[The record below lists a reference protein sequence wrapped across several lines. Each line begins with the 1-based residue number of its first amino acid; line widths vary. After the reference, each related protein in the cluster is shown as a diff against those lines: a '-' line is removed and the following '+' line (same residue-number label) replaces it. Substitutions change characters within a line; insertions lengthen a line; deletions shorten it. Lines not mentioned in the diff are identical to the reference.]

1 MIELVAG
8 RAALERTGGAAIAA
22 LTVAAVGSTYVADWM
37 GPEEHAAIARVV
49 DLAGPSCRAAAASPD
64 QYFAASF
71 LDGVFS
77 GYVIATLH
85 AEDDRELDWLMVHP
99 DFHGAG
105 VAAALMEVGMSW
117 LGTDRP
123 MWLNVVR
130 HNGRAIRF
138 YRRFGFEIDPAT
150 DLDRAIPVHVMR
162 RAPRA

>member
-1 MIELVAG
+1 MIELMAG

-37 GPEEHAAIARVV
+37 GPEEHAAIGRVV
-49 DLAGPSCRAAAASPD
+49 DLAGPSCRAAATSPD
-64 QYFAASF
+64 QYFAAAF
-71 LDGVFS
+71 QDGAFA
-77 GYVIATLH
+77 GFVIATLH

-105 VAAALMEVGMSW
+105 VAAALMEAGLNW

-130 HNGRAIRF
+130 HNARAIRF

-162 RAPRA
+162 RAPSA